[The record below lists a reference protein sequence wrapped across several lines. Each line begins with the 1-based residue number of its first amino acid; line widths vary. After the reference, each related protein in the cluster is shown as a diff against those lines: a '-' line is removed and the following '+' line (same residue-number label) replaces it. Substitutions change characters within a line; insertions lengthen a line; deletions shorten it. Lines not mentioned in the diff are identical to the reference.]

1 MYKLVYSPEALE
13 DLIAIKHAIINLWD
27 DDVATETLKKLIMD
41 IKGIAQFPFTGVNL
55 GELIDVPTDYRYLV
69 TSKNYVFYHVDKD
82 VIKIVRV
89 LNHRQDFMFHLFE

>member
-1 MYKLVYSPEALE
+1 MYKLEYSPEALE
-13 DLIAIKHAIINLWD
+13 DLVAID
-27 DDVATETLKKLIMD
+27 TLKKLIVD
-41 IKGIAQFPFTGVNL
+41 IMGLSQFPFAGVNL

-69 TSKNYVFYHVDKD
+69 TNKNYVFYHVDKD